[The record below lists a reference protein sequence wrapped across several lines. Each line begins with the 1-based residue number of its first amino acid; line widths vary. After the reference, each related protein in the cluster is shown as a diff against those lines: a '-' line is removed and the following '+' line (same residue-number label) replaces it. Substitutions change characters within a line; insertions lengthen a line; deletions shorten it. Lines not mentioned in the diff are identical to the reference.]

1 MADQAAGDAGV
12 LPRAGE
18 WGRVGVFARW
28 AAPPIV
34 VMLAALGL
42 SVYARFGY
50 GYPWCANGN
59 DELFWATIISSRFES
74 YYYPISGAAFVWL
87 AQALVS
93 LSGWQAADVIAY
105 IGLLS
110 IAPIVL
116 LTYSVYRR
124 WDAQRAGLILLV
136 LSTTAYFWT
145 PLVESKPQQWGQVI
159 ALLGAWLFL
168 ACLRGRVNWA
178 WLMLCAG
185 VLALVHILSF
195 AVLTALCAWIWLV
208 FLLRGRTR
216 LREGGMSALA
226 FAPGALFVAW
236 PGGPYGLSIAAV
248 LQDHIQN
255 PYGVFGVI
263 LCILGL
269 LLLALLVFRHQL
281 RQSLLGQRDPL
292 RRLCAAVN
300 GPVMLA
306 ALLVI
311 SVCLIFQAL
320 LLPPDYWQMYGNSP
334 LRFMLAQSG
343 NLLFLALTLVGVWL
357 ASRQLVAGN
366 LHHSLDDALVMVVG
380 CAVMGLMGL
389 GVTVSMLDNNWFL
402 RIASYTVLF
411 AAPLA
416 ALGAERVMELKVK
429 GAPGAARLLI
439 GAAAM
444 LSALLAVR
452 WPGLVSCPI

>member
-1 MADQAAGDAGV
+1 M
-12 LPRAGE
+12 
-18 WGRVGVFARW
+18 
-28 AAPPIV
+28 
-34 VMLAALGL
+34 
-42 SVYARFGY
+42 
-50 GYPWCANGN
+50 
-59 DELFWATIISSRFES
+59 
-74 YYYPISGAAFVWL
+74 
-87 AQALVS
+87 
-93 LSGWQAADVIAY
+93 
-105 IGLLS
+105 
-110 IAPIVL
+110 
-116 LTYSVYRR
+116 
-124 WDAQRAGLILLV
+124 
-136 LSTTAYFWT
+136 
-145 PLVESKPQQWGQVI
+145 
-159 ALLGAWLFL
+159 
-168 ACLRGRVNWA
+168 
-178 WLMLCAG
+178 
-185 VLALVHILSF
+185 
-195 AVLTALCAWIWLV
+195 
-208 FLLRGRTR
+208 
-216 LREGGMSALA
+216 
-226 FAPGALFVAW
+226 
-236 PGGPYGLSIAAV
+236 
-248 LQDHIQN
+248 
-255 PYGVFGVI
+255 
-263 LCILGL
+263 
-269 LLLALLVFRHQL
+269 
-281 RQSLLGQRDPL
+281 